1 MKVVDR
7 FKVNK
12 PAEGPRKF
20 TFEFTAPGLIS
31 VAVVTIFGLLW
42 VFILGVL
49 VGRGYKPENAVPEL
63 AQIMPAPAP
72 AAQPEQNEPPTVL
85 KPEEL
90 QFMESLQGKKPTET
104 VTVDSTKKTPDK
116 PAETKA
122 APVIATSTLEK
133 TPAPL
138 PKGQVATA
146 PAQPDKK
153 APQAKASPTEKKPE
167 AKPDKKPDVKAQP
180 DKKAQAEKKPEAKP
194 DKKAEAKAQPD
205 RKPPQDKKA
214 QAEAKPS
221 GEGKF
226 TATYQIAAFD
236 DKKVAQAEAARFS
249 AQGLKTSV
257 HEHIK
262 VDGKPVYRVLAQV
275 RGTDA
280 EIKAAMG
287 KLGAK
292 KPILR
297 EKKPL

>member
-20 TFEFTAPGLIS
+20 TFEFTAPGLVS
-31 VAVVTIFGLLW
+31 VVVVTVFGLLW

-63 AQIMPAPAP
+63 AQIMPAPSQSS
-72 AAQPEQNEPPTVL
+72 QPEQKEPPTVL

-90 QFMESLQGKKPTET
+90 QFMESLQGKKSADT
-104 VTVDSTKKTPDK
+104 VTVDSTRKSPDK
-116 PAETKA
+116 PAETKP
-122 APVIATSTLEK
+122 APAVIATSTLEK

-146 PAQPDKK
+146 PAQPDKR
-153 APQAKASPTEKKPE
+153 AQQ
-167 AKPDKKPDVKAQP
+167 AQP
-180 DKKAQAEKKPEAKP
+180 DKKSPPPP
-194 DKKAEAKAQPD
+194 DKKAAQADKKAAPEPKTPPPDKKTTQADKKAAPEVKPVQADKKAAPEAKAAGD
-205 RKPPQDKKA
+205 A
-214 QAEAKPS
+214 
-221 GEGKF
+221 KF
-226 TATYQIAAFD
+226 TAVYQVAAFD
-236 DKKVAQAEAARFS
+236 DKKVAQQEADRYAS
-249 AQGLKTSV
+249 TGLKTSI

-262 VDGKPVYRVLAQV
+262 VDGKPVYRVLAQFK
-275 RGTDA
+275 GTDT
-280 EIKAAMG
+280 EIKAAVA
-287 KLGAK
+287 KLGSK